1 MNYIYEVFNNKSHII
16 INSPKPEDLN
26 SSKDILAI
34 LLYEYFNLNPNY
46 VIVSNSHES
55 FAVCVGDNLH
65 YKGKILI
72 QIKKVTKLLKGE
84 NKHATTCWD
93 YTIE

>member
-16 INSPKPEDLN
+16 INSQKPEDLN

-34 LLYEYFNLNPNY
+34 LLYEYPNLNQNY
-46 VIVSNSHES
+46 VIVSNQHES
-55 FAVCVGDNLH
+55 FAVFVGDNIH